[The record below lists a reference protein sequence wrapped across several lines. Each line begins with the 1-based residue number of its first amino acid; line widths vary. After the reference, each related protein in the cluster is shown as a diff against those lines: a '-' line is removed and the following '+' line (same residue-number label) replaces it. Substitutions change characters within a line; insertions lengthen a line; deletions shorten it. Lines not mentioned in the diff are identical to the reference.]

1 MSNTGTRCRGKYP
14 FRFNL
19 RFFWWKIIFTF
30 PLKLLKRIWKWHFFT
45 ITKYLDIPLVTSHR
59 DFSTESTFSTNIV
72 LFLNK
77 SYITDRTRVTF
88 LHPWRSKIFQ
98 NWQKLSRINCVMH
111 ALKNKMLA
119 LRYMPILLG
128 TVINIVLYGMEH
140 TFMCHPHNTSHF
152 SRTKWFQ
159 VQHNI
164 IYLRIV
170 TPFGWRWMNI
180 MCAYLPPTVCH
191 IQRTKKS
198 HTFTSAMHLY
208 TCMLK

>member
-1 MSNTGTRCRGKYP
+1 MKNY
-14 FRFNL
+14 F
-19 RFFWWKIIFTF
+19 
-30 PLKLLKRIWKWHFFT
+30 HFSAKT
-45 ITKYLDIPLVTSHR
+45 VKKYLEVVLFYNNKIPKYSTSHIPSW
-59 DFSTESTFSTNIV
+59 FIHTESTFSTNAV

-88 LHPWRSKIFQ
+88 LHPWRSKMFQ

-140 TFMCHPHNTSHF
+140 TLMCHPHNTSHF